1 MKKILLIIALL
12 NLLYSNL
19 YSQVINE
26 QMGSIIWKLGPGNPR
41 LNIEFG
47 TKGINIGGYE
57 ETAPIVTNNFPDEL
71 FVKIQF
77 ELIDN
82 CSQSK
87 FYTISENLGNREV
100 YAPNPFMA
108 GYSFQSLCKNFTE
121 YGSAKK
127 IKTRINR
134 INFSIIEFRNLTEE
148 KKQKEEDALKKA
160 EESKRRNEQMKT
172 IPLKSSVTNSS
183 NQTQNNSEPTISK
196 NAAPTITKNSSS
208 NSSEKYVKQ
217 NDESES
223 QVRIEQERTKAAE
236 DKARAN
242 EEEQK
247 KARERQQE
255 YDNWKNNAQRE
266 RDNADVASVA
276 ASVTVLTLL
285 GGFIYD
291 GMGNVDPD
299 FTYESPLPEDKF
311 KPIFYMNN
319 DFGYSTIVTPI
330 LFQSNKTTFQNGQSI
345 NKKEYI
351 DGTGFYLNLGGES
364 KIGINTD
371 YYQAYGL
378 VGIKFGFIPTFSGIL
393 FNMYGGGGAALGIK
407 NIKLYGDYRSY
418 FFDSKSVSSSDV
430 EEDGSGDYG
439 MSSNELSYGLKFTFG
454 GNASD
459 NYVRQHI
466 LAGAIT
472 KSFNFTRDTFDGFYD
487 PSSKSIKTI
496 GSPTVKGFSIEW
508 RKDHFFSLYFKYF
521 EEFIYVGDVNR
532 FSNFP
537 TKLDSPTGSYIEI
550 GFLRTLDLY

>member
-1 MKKILLIIALL
+1 MKKSLLIAFSTFV
-12 NLLYSNL
+12 YSIT
-19 YSQVINE
+19 YSQNVNE
-26 QMGSIIWKLGPGNPR
+26 QMSSVIWKLGPGNPR

-71 FVKIQF
+71 FVTIQF

-87 FYTISENLGNREV
+87 FYTISEKLGNREV

-108 GYSFQSLCKNFTE
+108 GYSFQSTCAKITE
-121 YGSAKK
+121 YGSVKK
-127 IKTRINR
+127 VKTRISR
-134 INFSIIEFRNLTEE
+134 INFSIIELRNLTEE
-148 KKQKEEDALKKA
+148 TKQKEVEALKRK
-160 EESKRRNEQMKT
+160 EESRKRNDQQQT
-172 IPLKSSVTNSS
+172 TPAKSGITNSS
-183 NQTQNNSEPTISK
+183 SQIQNNTILSPSQNTKSK
-196 NAAPTITKNSSS
+196 
-208 NSSEKYVKQ
+208 SSEEYVSQ
-217 NDESES
+217 NEETTRQTSVQQEKIKADE
-223 QVRIEQERTKAAE
+223 ER
-236 DKARAN
+236 ARAA

-247 KARERQQE
+247 KAMERQQE
-255 YDNWKNNAQRE
+255 YDNWKSNAQRE

-299 FTYESPLPEDKF
+299 FTYESPLPENKL
-311 KPIFYMNN
+311 KPVFYMNN
-319 DFGYSTIVTPI
+319 AFGYSAIITPI
-330 LFQSNKTTFQNGQSI
+330 LFQSNRSTLQNGQSI

-364 KIGINTD
+364 KMGINTD

-378 VGIKFGFIPTFSGIL
+378 IGMKFGFIPTFNGIL
-393 FNMYGGGGAALGIK
+393 FNMYGGGGAAIGIK
-407 NIKLYGDYRSY
+407 NVKVFGDYRSY

-430 EEDGSGDYG
+430 EENGSGDYG
-439 MSSNELSYGLKFTFG
+439 MSSSEFSYGLKFTFG
-454 GNASD
+454 GTAKD
-459 NYVRQHI
+459 NYVRQHVLI
-466 LAGAIT
+466 GAVT
-472 KSFNFTRDTFDGFYD
+472 KGFDFTKDTFDGFYD
-487 PSSKSIKTI
+487 PNSKSINTV
-496 GSPTVKGFSIEW
+496 GNPTVKGFSFEW

-521 EEFIYVGDVNR
+521 EDFIYVGDVNR

-537 TKLDSPTGSYIEI
+537 AKLDSPTGSYVEI